1 MDIRIFLMVDT
12 KVIVIHYEKNNV
24 IMQVVC
30 GDNRMALKEA
40 LKLYKDDKVRS
51 FTVEKRI

>member
-1 MDIRIFLMVDT
+1 MVDT